1 MNGQTNT
8 SETIARAGMMSHE
21 SEGEEF
27 TMPPFLIRNYRG
39 LRKWLARAYHENGE
53 TTLEATGET
62 KIRARLA
69 LLDVIERWEEANK

>member
-1 MNGQTNT
+1 
-8 SETIARAGMMSHE
+8 MSHE

-39 LRKWLARAYHENGE
+39 LRKWIARAYHEDRK
-53 TTLEATGET
+53 TMLEATGET

-69 LLDVIERWEEANK
+69 LLDVIEKWEEANK